1 MQISADNKEAVIGC
15 LLGAAVG
22 DALGLCCEG
31 MTKQRQHEV
40 FGEIDRYHFL
50 FGKGM
55 TSDDTEHACMVAESL
70 IVSAGDTEK
79 FIKSLAWRFR
89 FWLLGLPAG
98 IGFATLRSILKL
110 WLGFSGKRS
119 GVFSAGNGPA
129 MRSAIIGVCYG
140 RDLNKMHDL
149 VRASTRIT
157 HTDPRAEF
165 GALAVALAAHIA
177 SAKGG
182 KNVHDDFLMKIKEL
196 IAGEESDEFLE
207 LMRKTI
213 GSAAS
218 GKPVESFAKALGLE
232 NGVSG
237 FMYHTVPIAIHC
249 WLSHQKDF
257 RSAVLTAV
265 RCGGDTDTVA
275 AIVGG
280 IVGAGVGKDGIPLE
294 WLKNLW
300 EWPRSASWMEK
311 LGEQLSEVSG
321 SGEQQKAISVP
332 FYGII
337 LRNILFFLVVLAHGF
352 RRLLPPY

>member
-1 MQISADNKEAVIGC
+1 MSEAARESITGC
-15 LLGAAVG
+15 LLGTAVG

-31 MTKQRQHEV
+31 MTRQRQHEI
-40 FGEIDRYHFL
+40 FGEINHYQFL

-70 IVSAGDTEK
+70 VVSAGDPEK

-89 FWLLGLPAG
+89 FWLLGIPAG

-110 WLGFSGKRS
+110 WLGFSGKKS

-129 MRSAIIGVCYG
+129 MRSAVIGACYG
-140 RDLNKMHDL
+140 HDLNKMHAL

-157 HTDPRAEF
+157 HKDPRAEF

-177 SAKGG
+177 SAKSG
-182 KNVHDDFLMKIKEL
+182 KNVYDDFLMKIQVL
-196 IAGEESDEFLE
+196 IAGEESDQFLD
-207 LMRKTI
+207 LMRKTVS
-213 GSAAS
+213 SAAS
-218 GKPVESFAKALGLE
+218 KRSVESFAKALGLE

-249 WLSHQKDF
+249 WLSHQRDF
-257 RSAVLTAV
+257 RSAVLSAV

-280 IVGAGVGKDGIPLE
+280 IVAAGVGKAGIPKE
-294 WLKNLW
+294 WLQDLW
-300 EWPRSASWMEK
+300 EWPRTASWMEK
-311 LGEQLSEVSG
+311 LGGQLAEVS
-321 SGEQQKAISVP
+321 STGEPQKAFSAP

-337 LRNILFFLVVLAHGF
+337 LRNILFLLVVLAHGF
-352 RRLLPPY
+352 RRMLPPY